1 MKRNFQIAVQRL
13 LTFAGLCSRE
23 HIKSQQGLRLWLA
36 GLSRY
41 PPTLKRSKDET
52 VAQRR
57 LHQASISSSHYM
69 YQAVADFAKKKSK
82 EERWFD
88 GFIGVGLILKAVSQ
102 LPPAQWAAIPV
113 QRGNDD
119 KQQISFYDKQLMF
132 VCPEMMISGRL
143 QLIVCWV
150 LTRKSHLLF
159 CYFLNSL

>member
-1 MKRNFQIAVQRL
+1 MKQL
-13 LTFAGLCSRE
+13 PKG
-23 HIKSQQGLRLWLA
+23 
-36 GLSRY
+36 
-41 PPTLKRSKDET
+41 
-52 VAQRR
+52 
-57 LHQASISSSHYM
+57 ASIKPPYRPPIICIKPWRTLR
-69 YQAVADFAKKKSK
+69 KKKSK

-119 KQQISFYDKQLMF
+119 KQQISFYDKQLTF

-159 CYFLNSL
+159 CYFLNSLKI